1 MVMSFKNLWRLNASM
16 RIIHHVIL
24 TPMTL
29 LHRIVL
35 TVFCVFA
42 LAAAPAAQPS
52 PAGSWTLALATEP
65 PQTLDATFVQ
75 NGDRV
80 TGQIS
85 SENGPVDAEG
95 TYVGG
100 VLTLYYSAY
109 IGGQPSEITLSAA
122 VTDAGMEG
130 ALYINAT
137 SEVRFTG
144 KRKP

>member
-1 MVMSFKNLWRLNASM
+1 MRLLN
-16 RIIHHVIL
+16 RILL
-24 TPMTL
+24 TA
-29 LHRIVL
+29 
-35 TVFCVFA
+35 FCVFS
-42 LAAAPAAQPS
+42 LAAAIAAQQS

-65 PQTLDATFVQ
+65 PQTLEATLVQ
-75 NGDRV
+75 NGERV

-95 TYVGG
+95 TFVNG

-109 IGGQPSEITLSAA
+109 LSGQPSEITLSAA

-137 SEVRFTG
+137 SEIRFTA
-144 KRKP
+144 KRRP

>member
-1 MVMSFKNLWRLNASM
+1 
-16 RIIHHVIL
+16 
-24 TPMTL
+24 MTL
-29 LHRIVL
+29 LNRVVL
-35 TVFCVFA
+35 TAFCVFS
-42 LAAAPAAQPS
+42 LAAPIAAQQS
-52 PAGSWTLALATEP
+52 PAGSWVLALATEP
-65 PQTLDATFVQ
+65 PQTLEATLIQ
-75 NGDRV
+75 NGERV

-95 TYVGG
+95 TYVNG

-137 SEVRFTG
+137 SEIRFTG
-144 KRKP
+144 RRKA